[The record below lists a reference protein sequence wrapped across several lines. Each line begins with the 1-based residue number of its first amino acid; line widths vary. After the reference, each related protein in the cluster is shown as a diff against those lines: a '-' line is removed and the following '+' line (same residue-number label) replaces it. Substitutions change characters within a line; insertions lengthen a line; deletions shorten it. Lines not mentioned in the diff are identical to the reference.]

1 METVNYLKTSTDDQ
15 LQWIRE
21 SPSDLKIFCNDSEL
35 IAVMIERLEKFGITM
50 FDAHASFSENLI
62 LLIFGDTL
70 FHELSREPINETKM
84 NILIDLLKKGFGP
97 NLTENNGESFFEVF
111 KLKKSLVKK
120 IQTASDSQ
128 VTNLFKTWTQNE
140 TGGE

>member
-1 METVNYLKTSTDDQ
+1 MNYLKTSTDDQ

-21 SPSDLKIFCNDSEL
+21 SPRGLTFFCNNSDLMT
-35 IAVMIERLEKFGITM
+35 AMIERLEKFEITM
-50 FDAHASFSENLI
+50 FDAHTSFSENLI

-70 FHELSREPINETKM
+70 FHESYREPINETKM

-97 NLTENNGESFFEVF
+97 NLKENNGQSFFEVS
-111 KLKKSLVKK
+111 KLKNSFMKE

-128 VTNLFKTWTQNE
+128 VTSLFKTWTQNE
-140 TGGE
+140 TEGE

>member
-21 SPSDLKIFCNDSEL
+21 SPRGLNFFCNDSEL
-35 IAVMIERLEKFGITM
+35 IAVMIKRLENFGIATL
-50 FDAHASFSENLI
+50 DNQTNLSENLI
-62 LLIFGDTL
+62 ALIFCDTL
-70 FHELSREPINETKM
+70 FHESYREPINETKM

-97 NLTENNGESFFEVF
+97 NLKENTGESFFEVST
-111 KLKKSLVKK
+111 LKNSFMKK

-128 VTNLFKTWTQNE
+128 VTSLFKTWTQNE